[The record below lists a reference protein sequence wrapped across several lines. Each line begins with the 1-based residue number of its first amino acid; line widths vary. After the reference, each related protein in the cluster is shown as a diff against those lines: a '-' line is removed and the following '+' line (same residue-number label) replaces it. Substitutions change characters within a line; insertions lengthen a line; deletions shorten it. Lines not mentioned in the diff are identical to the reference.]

1 MECPPSRV
9 VPRLIGLLVEIP
21 TLGVGSSSDSDRSD
35 SDVSMVGV
43 GSSSDSDVDV
53 LNDLLLLCDFR
64 VICVIQ

>member
-9 VPRLIGLLVEIP
+9 VPRLVILLVEIS

-43 GSSSDSDVDV
+43 GSSSDSDVS
-53 LNDLLLLCDFR
+53 NDLLLLCDFR

>member
-9 VPRLIGLLVEIP
+9 VPRLVILLVEIP

-43 GSSSDSDVDV
+43 GSSSDDV

>member
-9 VPRLIGLLVEIP
+9 VPRLVILLVEIP

-43 GSSSDSDVDV
+43 GSSSDDV

-64 VICVIQ
+64 VIRVIQ

>member
-9 VPRLIGLLVEIP
+9 VPRLIRLLVEIP

-43 GSSSDSDVDV
+43 GSSSDSDV
-53 LNDLLLLCDFR
+53 NDLLLLCDFR

>member
-9 VPRLIGLLVEIP
+9 VPRLVILLVEIP
-21 TLGVGSSSDSDRSD
+21 TL
-35 SDVSMVGV
+35 GV